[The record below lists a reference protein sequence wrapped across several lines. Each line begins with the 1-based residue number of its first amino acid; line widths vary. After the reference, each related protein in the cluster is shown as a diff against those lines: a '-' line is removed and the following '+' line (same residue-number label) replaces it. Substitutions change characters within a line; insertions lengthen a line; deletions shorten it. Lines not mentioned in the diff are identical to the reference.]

1 MNYEITVNQLNKE
14 DGNIR
19 AFASVVFEESFKV
32 SNIAVI
38 ENRDGQCFVS
48 MPRYASSK
56 DDSGYKDICH
66 PITKEFR
73 EELYEGI
80 MKAYE
85 QVQQIEENRL
95 QLKIS
100 QVDQEKSQE
109 LKFNVKVT
117 PFERDGSNI
126 RGLARIYLEDCFV
139 INNVSLLQGKNG
151 LFVAMPSYKTKQT
164 DEQGKSIYQDICF
177 PVTKEFRE
185 KLYGAVRKSFEES
198 KEKQKSGLVIAS
210 RIQRKVNDIAICEFT
225 NRDVVRHKLV
235 QDIIRAYE
243 AAEQKQAHRKPEHT
257 DRKDAGKH

>member
-1 MNYEITVNQLNKE
+1 MNYEITVNQLNKG

-19 AFASVVFEESFKV
+19 AFVSVVFEESFKV

-38 ENRDGQCFVS
+38 ENKEGQCFVS

-100 QVDQEKSQE
+100 QVDKEKSQE

-117 PFERDGSNI
+117 SFERDGSNI

-198 KEKQKSGLVIAS
+198 KEKQKSG
-210 RIQRKVNDIAICEFT
+210 NDKEQTEPSAG
-225 NRDVVRHKLV
+225 RDGW
-235 QDIIRAYE
+235 QE
-243 AAEQKQAHRKPEHT
+243 T
-257 DRKDAGKH
+257 KDTPFR

>member
-1 MNYEITVNQLNKE
+1 MSITDAARRMAELAAHAADEKS
-14 DGNIR
+14 
-19 AFASVVFEESFKV
+19 A

-38 ENRDGQCFVS
+38 DNRDGQCFVS

-117 PFERDGSNI
+117 PFERD
-126 RGLARIYLEDCFV
+126 
-139 INNVSLLQGKNG
+139 
-151 LFVAMPSYKTKQT
+151 
-164 DEQGKSIYQDICF
+164 
-177 PVTKEFRE
+177 
-185 KLYGAVRKSFEES
+185 
-198 KEKQKSGLVIAS
+198 
-210 RIQRKVNDIAICEFT
+210 
-225 NRDVVRHKLV
+225 
-235 QDIIRAYE
+235 
-243 AAEQKQAHRKPEHT
+243 
-257 DRKDAGKH
+257 

>member
-1 MNYEITVNQLNKE
+1 MCLCRGMQAVKTTA
-14 DGNIR
+14 DIR
-19 AFASVVFEESFKV
+19 ISV
-32 SNIAVI
+32 I
-38 ENRDGQCFVS
+38 RLQ
-48 MPRYASSK
+48 
-56 DDSGYKDICH
+56 
-66 PITKEFR
+66 KEFR

-198 KEKQKSGLVIAS
+198 RKKQKSGDGKEQTEPSAG
-210 RIQRKVNDIAICEFT
+210 
-225 NRDVVRHKLV
+225 RDGW
-235 QDIIRAYE
+235 QE
-243 AAEQKQAHRKPEHT
+243 A
-257 DRKDAGKH
+257 KDTPFR